1 MKSKQ
6 ELSPHQ
12 SGFTMIDM
20 LLVIVIIAI
29 ISAFSIMGI
38 NRARTSLRLDS
49 SARTM
54 MAYLEK
60 ARLDAINRHARNVSQ
75 MATLDIPPI
84 SATNTAPDPKKY
96 RVTMDFGGNGVL
108 TSQVVALESGVSIII
123 PTETVGSITTPVP
136 PVVTF
141 DWRGTN
147 EGGENIVL
155 TNGSAQITVNATEWG
170 DVTLNDNLTIPVPTI
185 PNIAFTQGIQ
195 AETVLDVSSTGCV
208 LTTNPTSLSLGKNKS
223 ATVRTS
229 ISNAIGIN
237 TVSAAT
243 TSILLTVSPTSQNVT
258 GNGTVSF
265 TVKSGKKSGS
275 FAVTFSSPCGSKNVG
290 VTIN

>member
-6 ELSPHQ
+6 ELSRQQ

-60 ARLDAINRHARNVSQ
+60 ARLDAINRHARISNF
-75 MATLDIPPI
+75 ATLVVIN
-84 SATNTAPDPKKY
+84 STSY

-108 TSQVVALESGVSIII
+108 TSQVVALGSGVSIII
-123 PTETVGSITTPVP
+123 PTETVGSVTTPVP

-170 DVTLNDNLTIPVPTI
+170 DITLNDNLTIPVPNI

-195 AETVLDVSSTGCV
+195 EETVINASSTGCV
-208 LTTNPTSLSLGKNKS
+208 LTTNSTSLSLGKNKS

-237 TVSAAT
+237 NVSAAT
-243 TSILLTVSPTSQNVT
+243 TSTLITVSPASQDVI
-258 GNGTVSF
+258 GDGTVSF
-265 TVKSGKKSGS
+265 TVKSGRKSGS
-275 FAVTFSSPCGSKNVG
+275 FAVTFSSPCGSKTVG

>member
-6 ELSPHQ
+6 ELSRHQ

-20 LLVIVIIAI
+20 LLVLVIIAI

-60 ARLDAINRHARNVSQ
+60 ARLDAINRHARTSNF
-75 MATLDIPPI
+75 ATLEVIN
-84 SATNTAPDPKKY
+84 STSY

-123 PTETVGSITTPVP
+123 PTETVGTTVTPVP

-141 DWRGTN
+141 DWRGVN

-155 TNGSAQITVNATEWG
+155 TNGSAQTTVNATEWG
-170 DVTLNDNLTIPVPTI
+170 DVTLNDNLTIPVPTTV
-185 PNIAFTQGIQ
+185 PDIAPTLSIHGD
-195 AETVLDVSSTGCV
+195 TVLNVSSTGCV

-229 ISNAIGIN
+229 ISSATGIN
-237 TVSAAT
+237 TVYAAT
-243 TSILLTVSPTSQNVT
+243 TSILLTVSPTSQDVT
-258 GNGTVSF
+258 GNGTVAF
-265 TVKSGKKSGS
+265 TVKSGKKTGS
-275 FAVTFSSPCGSKNVG
+275 FAVTFSSPCGSKNVA
-290 VTIN
+290 VTIG